1 MQAKNWFK
9 KIISQLPRKK
19 SASVPSTAMAQRVKG
34 KDYQL
39 NDHLVSL
46 NALKTLKRLQD
57 MKHECYI
64 VGGSV
69 RDMLVGKIPKDFD
82 IATDARP
89 EQMRKIF
96 RNCRLI
102 GRRFRLAHIYFSDE
116 IIEVATFRASDSDQK
131 KNEHTDA
138 EGMILHDNIYG
149 TLAEDALR
157 RDFTIN
163 ALYYDPLTDTI
174 TDFVDGLSD
183 IKHKMIRLI
192 GDPLTRYRE
201 DPVRILRAIRFAA
214 KLDFS
219 IETNAALGIKKTK
232 HLISN
237 VASARLFEEI
247 LKLFFSAHAYNTYQ
261 QLEQHDLL
269 TILFPPLKTLT
280 PENLVKFSRLFTVA
294 CHNTDDR
301 LLRGKNINP
310 GFLLAVM
317 LWLPLQEQLDKNY
330 DAAQIPPQLP
340 AVLLDQSIHEVLQSQ
355 LSILAIPK
363 RFTQVMREIWELQAR
378 LVRRHPRTI
387 DRLLEHP
394 RFRAAYDFLVLRT
407 IIDNDVKEAA
417 DWWTTF
423 QSAAAADRHNM
434 IAQLKIPTKRR
445 KKPNKKPT

>member
-1 MQAKNWFK
+1 MQATHWLK
-9 KIISQLPRKK
+9 KIIAHLPRKRST
-19 SASVPSTAMAQRVKG
+19 SAHAIAQHVKG

-39 NDHLVSL
+39 NDHLVSF
-46 NALKTLKRLQD
+46 NALKTLKRLHD
-57 MKHECYI
+57 MKHEAYI

-102 GRRFRLAHIYFSDE
+102 GRRFRLVHIYFSDE
-116 IIEVATFRASDSDQK
+116 IIEVATFRASDSDNK
-131 KNEHTDA
+131 NNEHTDA

-163 ALYYDPLTDTI
+163 ALYYDPITDTI
-174 TDFVDGLSD
+174 TDFVNGLHD
-183 IKHKMIRLI
+183 ITHKTIRLI
-192 GDPLTRYRE
+192 GDPSTRYRE

-214 KLDFS
+214 KLDFF
-219 IETNAALGIKKTK
+219 IETNAALGIKKIK

-237 VASARLFEEI
+237 VASSRLFEEV

-269 TILFPPLKTLT
+269 TILFPPLKELT
-280 PENLVKFSRLFTVA
+280 AENLVKFSRLFTVA
-294 CHNTDDR
+294 CQNTDDR
-301 LLRGKNINP
+301 LARGKNINP
-310 GFLLAVM
+310 GFLFAVL

-330 DAAQIPPQLP
+330 DAAKIPPVLP
-340 AVLLDQSIHEVLQSQ
+340 SVLLDQSIQAVLQNQ
-355 LSILAIPK
+355 LSILAIPR
-363 RFTQVMREIWELQAR
+363 RFTQVMREIWELQSR
-378 LVRRHPRTI
+378 LVRRHPRMI

-407 IIDNDVKEAA
+407 IIDGDVQEAA
-417 DWWTTF
+417 DWWTTL
-423 QSAAAADRHNM
+423 QDAAAADRHNM
-434 IAQLKIPTKRR
+434 IAQLKTPTKRR
-445 KKPNKKPT
+445 RKSK

>member
-1 MQAKNWFK
+1 MQASNWFK
-9 KIISQLPRKK
+9 KIISHLPRKK
-19 SASVPSTAMAQRVKG
+19 SSPVLPRAQQVQG

-46 NALKTLKRLQD
+46 NALKTLKRLHD

-116 IIEVATFRASDSDQK
+116 IIEVATFRASDGDKK
-131 KNEHTDA
+131 KNVHTDA

-149 TLAEDALR
+149 TLAEDAIR

-163 ALYYDPLTDTI
+163 ALYYDPITDTI
-174 TDFVDGLSD
+174 TDFVDGLRD

-192 GDPLTRYRE
+192 GDPNTRYRE

-214 KLDFS
+214 KLEFS
-219 IETNAALGIKKTK
+219 IEPNTALGIKQIK

-247 LKLFFSAHAYNTYQ
+247 LKLFFSAHAYNTY
-261 QLEQHDLL
+261 LELVKHDLL
-269 TILFPPLKTLT
+269 TILFPPLDNLSA
-280 PENLVKFSRLFTVA
+280 ENNAKFSRIFTLA
-294 CHNTDDR
+294 CQNTDAR
-301 LLRGKNINP
+301 LAQGKNINP
-310 GFLLAVM
+310 GFLLAVL
-317 LWLPLQEQLDKNY
+317 LWLPLQEKIDQDF
-330 DAAQIPPQLP
+330 DAAQIPPILP
-340 AVLLDQSIHEVLQSQ
+340 SVLLDQSILSILQKQ
-355 LSILAIPK
+355 LAILAIPK
-363 RFTQVMREIWELQAR
+363 RFTQVMREIWELQSR
-378 LVRRHPRTI
+378 LVRRHPKTI
-387 DRLLEHP
+387 ERLLEHP
-394 RFRAAYDFLVLRT
+394 RFRAAYDFLLLRT
-407 IIDNDVKEAA
+407 LIDPEVKTAA
-417 DWWTTF
+417 DWWTTL
-423 QSAAAADRHNM
+423 QSASAADRHNM
-434 IAQLKIPTKRR
+434 IAQLKTPTKRR
-445 KKPNKKPT
+445 RKAK

>member
-1 MQAKNWFK
+1 MQATNWLK
-9 KIISQLPRKK
+9 KIISHLPRKK
-19 SASVPSTAMAQRVKG
+19 SAAVPSTATAQRVKG

-46 NALKTLKRLQD
+46 NALKTLKRLHD

-102 GRRFRLAHIYFSDE
+102 GRRFRLAHIYFSNE
-116 IIEVATFRASDSDQK
+116 IIEVATFRASDSDNK
-131 KNEHTDA
+131 KNVHTDA

-174 TDFVDGLSD
+174 IDFVDGLSD
-183 IKHKMIRLI
+183 IKHQTIRLI
-192 GDPLTRYRE
+192 GDPTTRYRE

-219 IETNAALGIKKTK
+219 IETNTAIGIKKIK

-237 VASARLFEEI
+237 VASARLFEEM
-247 LKLFFSAHAYNTYQ
+247 LKLFFSGHAYNTYQ
-261 QLEQHDLL
+261 QLVQHDLL
-269 TILFPPLKTLT
+269 TILFPPLKELT
-280 PENLVKFSRLFTVA
+280 AENAIRFARLFTIA
-294 CHNTDDR
+294 CQNTDER
-301 LLRGKNINP
+301 LANGKNINP
-310 GFLLAVM
+310 GFLLAVL
-317 LWLPLQEQLDKNY
+317 LWLPLQEEMKKNY

-340 AVLLDQSIHEVLQSQ
+340 AILLDQSIHAVLQNQ
-355 LSILAIPK
+355 LSLLAIPK
-363 RFTQVMREIWELQAR
+363 RFTQVMREIWELQSR
-378 LVRRHPRTI
+378 FVRRHPRTI

-394 RFRAAYDFLVLRT
+394 RFRAAYDLLVLRT
-407 IIDNDVKEAA
+407 IIENDVKEVAN
-417 DWWTTF
+417 WWTTF
-423 QSAAAADRHNM
+423 QGAALVDRHNM
-434 IAQLKIPTKRR
+434 IVQLKTPTKRR
-445 KKPNKKPT
+445 RIRSK